1 MIYFVCIFLIF
12 IGIYKYDYC
21 KTKVGYRKLYYI
33 ILTLFVAISGFGYR
47 LGIDSVYFYMPYYDY
62 VKSSWIFD
70 LSKILNSEFQPGWVL
85 FCCLSKTLSSE
96 YFVMKLFHAFIVN
109 FVIFH
114 TIKTY
119 TRYVF
124 TVILFY
130 FCCKYFYFNFEILR
144 ESLAIAVFLLIV
156 KYYINSVWKKYFLG
170 AFAATM
176 FHISAFFLIILPF
189 FKWIKVTK
197 KIFFLVSIT
206 GICMMLFSAFIFPYF
221 SFLSNIGMFAA
232 KTEAYMQSET
242 FGTTATIDFSL
253 LKYLTFFAFIPLYM
267 LWLFHKK
274 NIDIKYSPLI
284 LAFIVI
290 RFIALSFPILFRLN
304 NYLYI
309 FLFLFYIE
317 SIIYITK
324 VHLPKFKKIGVVGL
338 SLLFIYAD
346 SASSFREL
354 RDSGYKQYHLY
365 YPYSSVFDKSLDA
378 EREALLYEM
387 RWY

>member
-1 MIYFVCIFLIF
+1 MIYFVSIFFIL

-21 KTKVGYRKLYYI
+21 KKVVGYKTLYYI
-33 ILTLFVAISGFGYR
+33 ILFLFVAISGFGYR
-47 LGIDSVYFYMPYYDY
+47 LGIDSVYLYMPYYDS

-70 LSKILNSEFQPGWVL
+70 FSKVINSDFQPGWVL

-109 FVIFH
+109 FIILY

-124 TVILFY
+124 TAILFY

-144 ESLAIAVFLLIV
+144 ESFAIAVFLLIV
-156 KYYINSVWKKYFLG
+156 KYYFESDWKKYFIG
-170 AFAATM
+170 VIAATM
-176 FHISAFFLIILPF
+176 FHISASFLIILPL
-189 FKWIKVTK
+189 FKRVKVTK
-197 KIFFLVSIT
+197 KIFFIVAIA
-206 GICMMLFSAFIFPYF
+206 GICMMLFSTFIFPYF
-221 SFLSNIGMFAA
+221 SFLTNIGLFAA
-232 KTEAYMQSET
+232 KAKLYMQSES

-274 NIDIKYSPLI
+274 NIVIKYSPLI
-284 LAFIVI
+284 LVFVVI
-290 RFIALSFPILFRLN
+290 RFIALGFPILFRLN

-324 VHLPKFKKIGVVGL
+324 VYLPKFKKLGIMGL